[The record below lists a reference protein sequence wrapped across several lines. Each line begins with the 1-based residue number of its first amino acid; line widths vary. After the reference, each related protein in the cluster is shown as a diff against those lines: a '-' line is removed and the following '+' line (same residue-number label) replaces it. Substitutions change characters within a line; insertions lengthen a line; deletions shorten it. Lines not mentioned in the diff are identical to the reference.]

1 MKDREKTKD
10 QLIEALSQSE
20 AKYRSIFE
28 NAVEGIFQSTPD
40 SDLIAVNPAMARIF
54 GYSSP
59 DEMVADVTNI
69 GHQLYVNSKDR
80 HRFQQLLEKD
90 EVVEG
95 FESQFY
101 RKDGSALWGSLNVRT
116 VKDSAGNVLFYE
128 GTLEDITARKT
139 AEEDLK
145 KSEEKYRNIFENALE
160 GIFQITPEG
169 ICEQK

>member
-69 GHQLYVNSKDR
+69 GHQLYVNSR
-80 HRFQQLLEKD
+80 
-90 EVVEG
+90 
-95 FESQFY
+95 
-101 RKDGSALWGSLNVRT
+101 
-116 VKDSAGNVLFYE
+116 
-128 GTLEDITARKT
+128 
-139 AEEDLK
+139 
-145 KSEEKYRNIFENALE
+145 
-160 GIFQITPEG
+160 
-169 ICEQK
+169 